1 MLLSQFEYF
10 APKTIEEACSLL
22 SKYNGQARVF
32 AGGTDLLVKMK
43 HRRITPRYVIN
54 LKSIPGLDYISYDDK
69 EGLRIGALASLEAVK
84 TYATIQQRFGIL
96 AEAAGVVGSVAIR
109 NQGTIGGNLCNAA
122 PSAETGP
129 ALIALAAK
137 VKIVGLGG
145 ERTVALEEFFTGP
158 GETVLQTGE
167 ILTEVQVANLPSRSG
182 GIYLKHSLRGMDI
195 ARVGV
200 GVVITLDGETCADI
214 KIALGAV
221 APTPI
226 RARKAEA
233 VIKGQEPKKELMER
247 AAQIASEE
255 SRPID
260 DIRSY
265 AEYRRKMV
273 GILTTQAIEQ
283 AVERA
288 KLGGW

>member
-22 SKYNGQARVF
+22 SKYSGQARVL

-43 HRRITPRYVIN
+43 HRRVTPRYLIN
-54 LKSIPGLDYISYDDK
+54 LKSIPDLDYISYDDK

-84 TYATIQQRFGIL
+84 TYATIRQRFGIL

-122 PSAETGP
+122 PSAETAP

-137 VKIVGLGG
+137 VKIVGPGG
-145 ERTVALEEFFTGP
+145 ERIVALEEFFTGP
-158 GETVLQTGE
+158 SETVLQTGE

-200 GVVITLDGETCADI
+200 GVVITLDRETCADI
-214 KIALGAV
+214 KITLGAV

-226 RARKAEA
+226 RTRKAEA

-273 GILTTQAIEQ
+273 VTLTAQAIEQ
-283 AVERA
+283 AVKQA
-288 KLGGW
+288 KQGGW

>member
-22 SKYNGQARVF
+22 SKHSGQARVL

-43 HRRITPRYVIN
+43 HRQITPRYVIN
-54 LKSIPGLDYISYDDK
+54 LKSIPDLDYISYDDK

-109 NQGTIGGNLCNAA
+109 NQGTIGGNICNAA

-167 ILTEVQVANLPSRSG
+167 ILTEVQVANLPSQSG
-182 GIYLKHSLRGMDI
+182 GIYLKHSFKKDGYCSCWGRGCHYPRRRNLCRHQDSSW
-195 ARVGV
+195 RCG
-200 GVVITLDGETCADI
+200 
-214 KIALGAV
+214 
-221 APTPI
+221 
-226 RARKAEA
+226 
-233 VIKGQEPKKELMER
+233 
-247 AAQIASEE
+247 
-255 SRPID
+255 
-260 DIRSY
+260 SY
-265 AEYRRKMV
+265 PH
-273 GILTTQAIEQ
+273 
-283 AVERA
+283 
-288 KLGGW
+288 